1 MGTYDS
7 VEAANAAAEAYH
19 AYHQA
24 IGEAEDALKHL
35 SKEQKAQQNLLT
47 DIVRQHLNNAD
58 SMNFMSTALPENIQ
72 SAVNAWENASQAI
85 NTLKTAGKQGYI
97 GVQDFY
103 NIISTSSALLE
114 SAGRDFYIK
123 GMNAS
128 ELMQLAAENV
138 KIVNGK
144 LSIDLS
150 SAGMNIV
157 SGVDEMQNN
166 MKEGIHELARAEIN
180 IIDAEIQVLEI
191 LAMMEELDDIIVD
204 ENDNGITFEIGDMF
218 TFEDDGNIDG
228 FSKTMSTYLEKFK
241 ELSNLTE
248 ESKQALSNLI
258 LNGKSFY
265 DLLQSSDVNDWL
277 DAFGGPEGMSKFFQK
292 FTQED
297 WRDHLDDI
305 QGYFMDIL
313 TGLGVDFEVKLPD
326 EAGTFTVSGGTSF
339 VIDYKDEEA
348 MAAAQSAV
356 EALESKRQGT
366 IQEILES
373 YKQDKDNT
381 ELSFEDQAEVN
392 VILGVAIGKIRVKE
406 VKDDKGN
413 VTGFESVYNGHRFQG
428 GTEKEV
434 LEQVGKAMTFEE
446 QGYEVEYDAGTQTV
460 TGVKHIS
467 KNTVLKFDGNKY
479 SVNIDGPSR
488 SGMGNN
494 GQFDTE
500 EHALAYL
507 AANGYGDES
516 DVGKTFTSSDNVEW
530 TIYKSNW
537 KLYLYL

>member
-114 SAGRDFYIK
+114 AAGRDFYIK

-228 FSKTMSTYLEKFK
+228 FSKTMSTYLEKCCFQ
-241 ELSNLTE
+241 STD
-248 ESKQALSNLI
+248 
-258 LNGKSFY
+258 FP
-265 DLLQSSDVNDWL
+265 LL
-277 DAFGGPEGMSKFFQK
+277 
-292 FTQED
+292 
-297 WRDHLDDI
+297 
-305 QGYFMDIL
+305 
-313 TGLGVDFEVKLPD
+313 
-326 EAGTFTVSGGTSF
+326 
-339 VIDYKDEEA
+339 
-348 MAAAQSAV
+348 
-356 EALESKRQGT
+356 
-366 IQEILES
+366 
-373 YKQDKDNT
+373 
-381 ELSFEDQAEVN
+381 
-392 VILGVAIGKIRVKE
+392 
-406 VKDDKGN
+406 
-413 VTGFESVYNGHRFQG
+413 
-428 GTEKEV
+428 
-434 LEQVGKAMTFEE
+434 
-446 QGYEVEYDAGTQTV
+446 
-460 TGVKHIS
+460 
-467 KNTVLKFDGNKY
+467 
-479 SVNIDGPSR
+479 
-488 SGMGNN
+488 
-494 GQFDTE
+494 
-500 EHALAYL
+500 
-507 AANGYGDES
+507 
-516 DVGKTFTSSDNVEW
+516 
-530 TIYKSNW
+530 
-537 KLYLYL
+537 